1 LNRNKAMKFRYLAFF
16 VFLLGVSSAH
26 AEEAGE
32 LSINSALADFDS
44 ILDSIGEAVPE
55 RVTTGRIE
63 SIDLAS
69 RTAIIGG
76 YLYHFGPSTDSLP
89 LQVKLLGRD
98 FGSLQMLSP
107 GMDVEVYYFQS
118 PAGDRVGNE
127 LVQIEAA
134 DVN

>member
-1 LNRNKAMKFRYLAFF
+1 
-16 VFLLGVSSAH
+16 
-26 AEEAGE
+26 
-32 LSINSALADFDS
+32 
-44 ILDSIGEAVPE
+44 
-55 RVTTGRIE
+55 
-63 SIDLAS
+63 
-69 RTAIIGG
+69 
-76 YLYHFGPSTDSLP
+76 LP